1 MAEYAGSA
9 TVTQWIWSGG
19 TLTLTA
25 EERKVDV
32 SPTVERYDSTAGPS
46 ANKER
51 IVGVG
56 DCTITWDGV
65 AQDGTTAG
73 TLAGTAYATALK
85 AGNIGTVIV
94 APYGTAT
101 NSLKYTLPAICL
113 GAQVALPYADVA
125 ELSVTWEGNTSA
137 GLTTGNY

>member
-9 TVTQWIWSGG
+9 SVTQWIWSGG
-19 TLTLTA
+19 TITMSA
-25 EERKVDV
+25 EQRKVDV
-32 SPTVERYDSTAGPS
+32 SPTVERYDATAGPS

-65 AQDGTTAG
+65 AEDANTA
-73 TLAGTAYATALK
+73 LLSGTAYATALK
-85 AGNIGTVIV
+85 AGNVGTVIV
-94 APYGTAT
+94 GPYGTAT
-101 NSLKYTLPAICL
+101 GSLKYTMPAICL
-113 GAQVALPYADVA
+113 GAQLTLPYADVA
-125 ELSVTWEGNTSA
+125 ELSVAWENNTSA